1 MKGNTRMEQM
11 MDGRLIKI
19 EIMMNKCINKID
31 VLVDQINKLS
41 EEIASISE
49 TTVVSYDE
57 DTTTS
62 TTSYA
67 YDPIEEDTDRMDI
80 VGQNGNDGLH
90 YEEMDMESSENK
102 RARGVAGY

>member
-1 MKGNTRMEQM
+1 MDQM
-11 MDGRLIKI
+11 MDGRLIRMESMMDDILRKVEVIVHQVDKI
-19 EIMMNKCINKID
+19 SKD
-31 VLVDQINKLS
+31 L
-41 EEIASISE
+41 ASISE
-49 TTVVSYDE
+49 TEVVSYNE
-57 DTTTS
+57 DNTTS

-67 YDPIEEDTDRMDI
+67 YDPIEEDSDRMDI

>member
-62 TTSYA
+62 TT
-67 YDPIEEDTDRMDI
+67 
-80 VGQNGNDGLH
+80 
-90 YEEMDMESSENK
+90 
-102 RARGVAGY
+102 

>member
-1 MKGNTRMEQM
+1 
-11 MDGRLIKI
+11 MDDILRKVEVIVHQIDKI
-19 EIMMNKCINKID
+19 
-31 VLVDQINKLS
+31 S
-41 EEIASISE
+41 EDLASISE
-49 TTVVSYDE
+49 TEVVSYDE

-67 YDPIEEDTDRMDI
+67 YDPIEEDTDRMDV

>member
-1 MKGNTRMEQM
+1 MEQM
-11 MDGRLIKI
+11 MDGRLIRI
-19 EIMMNKCINKID
+19 ETMMNECVNKID

-41 EEIASISE
+41 EELASISE
-49 TTVVSYDE
+49 STVVSYDE

-67 YDPIEEDTDRMDI
+67 YDPIEEDTDRMDV

>member
-1 MKGNTRMEQM
+1 MEQM
-11 MDGRLIKI
+11 MDGRLIRMESMMDDILRKVEVIVHQIDKI
-19 EIMMNKCINKID
+19 
-31 VLVDQINKLS
+31 S
-41 EEIASISE
+41 EDLASISE
-49 TTVVSYDE
+49 TEVVSYDE

-67 YDPIEEDTDRMDI
+67 YDPIEEDTDRMDV

>member
-1 MKGNTRMEQM
+1 MKENTRMEQM
-11 MDGRLIKI
+11 MDGRLIGI
-19 EIMMNKCINKID
+19 ETMMNECLYKINK
-31 VLVDQINKLS
+31 LANQINKLS
-41 EEIASISE
+41 EELASISE

-62 TTSYA
+62 TSSY
-67 YDPIEEDTDRMDI
+67 DHQEEDTDRMDV